1 MLSGDRLADFI
12 GDERAATAIE
22 YCIIGGMISIVIL
35 TGAKLIGVNIS
46 LRFLGPLVSG
56 FP

>member
-1 MLSGDRLADFI
+1 MPSESRLLKFIADEC
-12 GDERAATAIE
+12 GTTAIE
-22 YCIIGGMISIVIL
+22 YCMIGGMLSILIL

-46 LRFLGPLVSG
+46 VQFLGPLVAG